1 MILSIPRLLADIETR
16 IPTTK
21 IPIGTKSSIGM
32 LFIPTVLLDFRFA
45 EKAPRIK
52 TSITGYDFI

>member
-1 MILSIPRLLADIETR
+1 MIRSIPKLLADIETR

-32 LFIPTVLLDFRFA
+32 LFIPTFLLDLRFA
-45 EKAPRIK
+45 ERAPRIK
-52 TSITGYDFI
+52 TSITGHDFI